1 MDNMEAFSQINKKNL
16 SPLEAMR
23 ILMSYPFN
31 GFASQFFHY
40 TREYESGLVFVDI
53 CRDLLNDYVAD
64 IPTEEAQQ
72 IERDITFME
81 LSFYDYLNQWQQYL
95 DYFEYIFLEKRSAP
109 YIATYFPNPNQNAQE
124 RFGRYLLGHD
134 NKGHRVHELYLQENR
149 RVVIKR
155 KLIKQEFGKNVEHLK
170 RHQKEQ
176 LSNEEY
182 LKRIKEMS
190 YLFECMKK
198 HK

>member
-1 MDNMEAFSQINKKNL
+1 MYNMESFSQINKKNL

-31 GFASQFFHY
+31 GFTSEFFHN

-53 CRDLLNDYVAD
+53 CRDLLNDYAAD
-64 IPTEEAQQ
+64 IPTDEAQQ
-72 IERDITFME
+72 IECAITFME

-95 DYFEYIFLEKRSAP
+95 DFFEHIFLEKRSAP
-109 YIATYFPNPNQNAQE
+109 FIATYCLNPNQNAQE

-134 NKGHRVHELYLQENR
+134 NKRYKVHKLYLQEDR
-149 RVVIKR
+149 RAVIKR

-170 RHQKEQ
+170 RHQKDQ

-182 LKRIKEMS
+182 LQRVKEMN

-198 HK
+198 QK